1 MDCGEVIMRGLEVQ
15 VVTHP
20 ALPCLVLQ
28 TEGEELMVER
38 EGREGR
44 RVVNWFKPYFTV
56 GTVLTP
62 TFVLVLIRIQITY
75 TKLGFSRKSGFK
87 KIVLTPKLGLL
98 VLNWDSRK

>member
-1 MDCGEVIMRGLEVQ
+1 MKVWSWLEHLAVDCGEVIMRGLEVQ

-44 RVVNWFKPYFTV
+44 RVVN
-56 GTVLTP
+56 
-62 TFVLVLIRIQITY
+62 LV
-75 TKLGFSRKSGFK
+75 
-87 KIVLTPKLGLL
+87 
-98 VLNWDSRK
+98 